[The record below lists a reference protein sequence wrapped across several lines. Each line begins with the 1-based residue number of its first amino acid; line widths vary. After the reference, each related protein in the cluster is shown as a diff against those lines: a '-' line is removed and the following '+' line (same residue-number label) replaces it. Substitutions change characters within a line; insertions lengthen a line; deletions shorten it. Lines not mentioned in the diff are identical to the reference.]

1 MIKFDNVSLSYGND
15 KIIDRLS
22 FAFESGKKYALMGE
36 SGIGKTTLL
45 GIIAGTIKGYNGEL
59 IKNSNKVSYA
69 FQDARLFPWLTV
81 LQNVVIVAPQ
91 KTPQVIEKAKEIL
104 LNLGLSDV
112 YAKYPDELSGGMK
125 QRVSLARALMYD
137 FDILLLDEPF
147 RALDQATASQVAEY
161 VFKMSEGKTVIFV
174 THDKFDKKYAD
185 YILEAKT
192 SPINELR
199 VEKCS
204 NIITE

>member
-81 LQNVVIVAPQ
+81 LQNVV
-91 KTPQVIEKAKEIL
+91 
-104 LNLGLSDV
+104 
-112 YAKYPDELSGGMK
+112 
-125 QRVSLARALMYD
+125 
-137 FDILLLDEPF
+137 
-147 RALDQATASQVAEY
+147 
-161 VFKMSEGKTVIFV
+161 
-174 THDKFDKKYAD
+174 
-185 YILEAKT
+185 
-192 SPINELR
+192 
-199 VEKCS
+199 
-204 NIITE
+204 